1 MKRIRIVL
9 TIFLFTTIFAACK
22 MNYPTGKIDYHASN
36 ASVAEGRRMAMMTCG
51 PCHYNPST
59 NDFSGKQMN
68 DIPGFVGKIYASNI
82 TQDLKAGIGEYTE
95 GELQYLIRTGIS
107 RTGRLL
113 PFMQRPN
120 MADDDL
126 KNIIAFLKSDD
137 ALVKPNARVPGKT
150 DYSIVG
156 KLAVGTATALP
167 YHSNEIK
174 KPEND
179 QLALGRYLV
188 DNLAC
193 FHCHSKSFV
202 SLDMINPEK
211 SKGYLHGGNK
221 MKNAAGRKV
230 KSPNL
235 TFQEKG
241 MKNWTVEEFKRAI
254 IEGINKEEGIIAYPM
269 PMFPELTD
277 EEVLSIYVY
286 LKSV

>member
-1 MKRIRIVL
+1 MNSIRIVL
-9 TIFLFTTIFAACK
+9 IFSLFTTVFAACK
-22 MNYPTGKIDYHASN
+22 MNYPTGKIDYHASD
-36 ASVAEGRRMAMMTCG
+36 ASVIEGRRLAMMTCG
-51 PCHYNPST
+51 PCHFNPST

-68 DIPGFVGKIYASNI
+68 EVPGIVGKIYAANI
-82 TQDLKAGIGEYTE
+82 TQDMEAGIGEYTE
-95 GELQYLIRTGIS
+95 GELQYLVRTGIS
-107 RTGRLL
+107 RTGKLL

-120 MADDDL
+120 LADDDL

-137 ALVKPNARVPGKT
+137 SLVKPNARVPGKT

-156 KLAVGTATALP
+156 KLAVGTATPLP
-167 YHSNEIK
+167 YHPREIK

-211 SKGYLHGGNK
+211 SKGYLDGGNK
-221 MKNAAGRKV
+221 MKNAAGRTV

-235 TFQEKG
+235 TFQDKG
-241 MKNWTVEEFKRAI
+241 IKNWTMEEFKRAI
-254 IEGINKEEGIIAYPM
+254 MEGINKKGELLTYPM

-277 EEVLSIYVY
+277 EEVLSIYIY
-286 LKSV
+286 FKSV